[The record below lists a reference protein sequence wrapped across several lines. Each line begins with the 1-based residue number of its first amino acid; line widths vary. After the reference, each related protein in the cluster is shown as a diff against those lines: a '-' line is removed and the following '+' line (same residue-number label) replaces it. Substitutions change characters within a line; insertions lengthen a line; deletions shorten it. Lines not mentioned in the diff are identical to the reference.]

1 MSGKPNSIFVR
12 QMLGAVAIFLGT
24 RGSGGYPRRLPLY
37 KIKISVRIYLCE
49 IYDDSRIFPLDDE
62 VGIDLDGEVPVVDL
76 QDLEVVKPDRDV
88 HRLTPGAFKWR
99 DVSEEIRSL

>member
-1 MSGKPNSIFVR
+1 MKLTPG
-12 QMLGAVAIFLGT
+12 
-24 RGSGGYPRRLPLY
+24 GSLS
-37 KIKISVRIYLCE
+37 KISVRIYLCE